1 MLKQYTVVLLFLFSL
16 QLTAQEL
23 NCRIQ
28 INSQQIKGT
37 NRQKFTSMRT
47 SIYEF
52 MNTTRWTPGIYS
64 NEERIE
70 CNIILNLSS
79 EVGANGY
86 KGSITIKEH
95 LTTLQCL
102 ILLITTLALNM

>member
-1 MLKQYTVVLLFLFSL
+1 
-16 QLTAQEL
+16 
-23 NCRIQ
+23 
-28 INSQQIKGT
+28 
-37 NRQKFTSMRT
+37 MRT